1 MRSMTGSGQ
10 ATAENARYAITAT
23 LRGVNHKMLDLQVR
37 LDEAYRASE
46 PELRELL
53 ATELQRGRVELRL
66 DVRALGQVP
75 AEVRINAGVVEAAQ
89 AAVRDLAARGWVTGE
104 LSAGDLLRLP
114 EAFKVEVAARDWAD
128 DDRDLL
134 RSVTRTALAQLV
146 AARTLEGG
154 KLAAVLLGR
163 LDELAEKIARID
175 ALRAP
180 VLAEAKA
187 ALDRRLT
194 ELMAGAGAGLDPARL
209 AQEAA
214 ILADRSDVAEEID
227 RLGAHLEHFRELAS
241 GDAAIG
247 KRLDFLTQEIFRELN
262 TLGAKCRHPEV
273 VRLALDAKVLCE
285 QLREQ
290 VQNVE

>member
-10 ATAENARYAITAT
+10 ATAENARYAMGAT
-23 LRGVNHKMLDLQVR
+23 LRGVNHKMLDVQVR
-37 LDEAYRASE
+37 LDEAYRAME
-46 PELRELL
+46 PDLRELL
-53 ATELQRGRVELRL
+53 AAQLQRGRVELRI
-66 DVRALGQVP
+66 DIRALGIIP
-75 AEVRINAGVVEAAQ
+75 AEVKINPGIVEAAQ

-114 EAFKVEVAARDWAD
+114 EAFKVEVAARDWTH
-128 DDRDLL
+128 DDRELL
-134 RSVTRTALAQLV
+134 RATTKAALAQLV

-154 KLAAVLLGR
+154 KLRAVLLGR
-163 LDELAEKIARID
+163 LAELAERIARID
-175 ALRAP
+175 ALRGP

-187 ALDRRLT
+187 ALDRRLA
-194 ELMAGAGAGLDPARL
+194 ELLEGAGAALDPARL

-214 ILADRSDVAEEID
+214 ILADRSDVSEEID
-227 RLGAHLEHFRELAS
+227 RLHAHLEHFRELAES
-241 GDAAIG
+241 DAAVG

-273 VRLALDAKVLCE
+273 VRIALDAKVLCE
-285 QLREQ
+285 QIREQ

>member
-10 ATAENARYAITAT
+10 ASAENARYAITAT
-23 LRGVNHKMLDLQVR
+23 LRGVNHKMLDVQVR
-37 LDEAYRASE
+37 LDEAYRTSE
-46 PELRELL
+46 TELRELL
-53 ATELQRGRVELRL
+53 AAELQRGRVELRL
-66 DVRALGQVP
+66 DVRSLGTIP
-75 AEVRINAGVVEAAQ
+75 AEVKINPGIVEAAQ

-114 EAFKVEVAARDWAD
+114 EAFKVEVAARDWTD
-128 DDRDLL
+128 DDRELL
-134 RSVTRTALAQLV
+134 RTTTRAALAQLV

-154 KLAAVLLGR
+154 KLRAVLLGR
-163 LDELAEKIARID
+163 LGDLAERVARID
-175 ALRAP
+175 ALRGPA
-180 VLAEAKA
+180 LAEAKA
-187 ALDRRLT
+187 ALDRRLA
-194 ELMAGAGAGLDPARL
+194 ELLGPGTALDPARL

-214 ILADRSDVAEEID
+214 ILADRSDVSEEID
-227 RLGAHLEHFRELAS
+227 RLHAHLEHFRELAE

-285 QLREQ
+285 QIREQ